1 MTTTTTIQQML
12 SNIVADL
19 VPYYM
24 DAVLLPNQQLISN
37 QMNVEGV
44 SGDQVRFPVTNSYTV
59 AASVAEGASIEA
71 AAQSNLTPTA
81 ANVAF
86 QKRGVGVNV
95 TEESLEDGGF
105 DMVQQATLTRL
116 AGGLAEA
123 TDVAG
128 FATAK
133 AGFTNTAIG
142 ESISNATGITNIV
155 MSPEGLAY
163 VSKREPSIS
172 TWYNPNKDLHEFRG
186 TVRNGFGTLQAGFG
200 QRIIS
205 HGTVGTANSSV
216 VNVKQIAQA
225 TSVLRSANAPVGQDG
240 AYAAVI
246 CPAYEF
252 AINEQLAGVGGST
265 IGSLSD
271 LGNNALRNALVNM
284 LAGATIYRSN
294 NLADAS

>member
-24 DAVLLPNQQLISN
+24 DAVLLPNQQLIMN
-37 QMNVEGV
+37 QMNVEGI

-59 AASVAEGASIEA
+59 AADVAEGGDIDAV
-71 AAQSNLTPTA
+71 QSNLTPTA
-81 ANVAF
+81 ANVSF

-128 FATAK
+128 FAAAK
-133 AGFTNTAIG
+133 AGFTATALG
-142 ESISNATGITNIV
+142 ESVTTTGTTSMV
-155 MSPEGLAY
+155 FSPEALAY

-186 TVRNGFGTLQAGFG
+186 TVRNGFTTLRAGFG
-200 QRIIS
+200 QRINANATI
-205 HGTVGTANSSV
+205 GGANSSV

-225 TSVLRSANAPVGQDG
+225 TAVLRGNNAPVGQDG
-240 AYAAVI
+240 AYVGVLS
-246 CPAYEF
+246 PSYEF
-252 AINEQLAGVGGST
+252 AINEALASVGSST

-284 LAGATIYRSN
+284 LAGATLYRSN
-294 NLADAS
+294 NLPVSSA

>member
-24 DAVLLPNQQLISN
+24 DAVLLPNQQLIMN

-44 SGDQVRFPVTNSYTV
+44 SGDQVRFPITNSYTV
-59 AASVAEGASIEA
+59 AADVAEGASIEA

-81 ANVAF
+81 ANVSF

-128 FATAK
+128 LLAAQ
-133 AGFTNTAIG
+133 AGFTNAPIG
-142 ESISNATGITNIV
+142 ETGTTGFNDNIV
-155 MSPEGLAY
+155 MSPEGMAY

-186 TVRNGFGTLQAGFG
+186 TVRNGFTTLRAGFG
-200 QRIIS
+200 QTIVANA
-205 HGTVGTANSSV
+205 TVGNANSAV
-216 VNVKQIAQA
+216 VNVKQIAQSTA
-225 TSVLRSANAPVGQDG
+225 LLRGQSAPTGADG
-240 AYAAVI
+240 SYVAI
-246 CPAYEF
+246 ISPAYEF
-252 AINEQLAGVGGST
+252 AINEALASVGSST

-294 NLADAS
+294 NLPVAT

>member
-24 DAVLLPNQQLISN
+24 DAVLLPNQQIIAN
-37 QMNVEGV
+37 QMNVAGV
-44 SGDQVRFPVTNSYTV
+44 SGDQVRFPITNSYTV
-59 AASVAEGASIEA
+59 AADVAEGASIEG

-81 ANVAF
+81 ANVSF

-105 DMVQQATLTRL
+105 SMVQQATLTRL

-123 TDVAG
+123 TDIAGLVA
-128 FATAK
+128 AQT
-133 AGFTNTAIG
+133 GFTNAPIG
-142 ESISNATGITNIV
+142 ETGTTGFNDNIV
-155 MSPEGLAY
+155 MSPEGMAF

-186 TVRNGFGTLQAGFG
+186 TVRNGFTTLRANFG
-200 QRIIS
+200 QTIVANATI
-205 HGTVGTANSSV
+205 GNANSAV
-216 VNVKQIAQA
+216 VNVKQIAQSTA
-225 TSVLRSANAPVGQDG
+225 LLRGASAPTGADG
-240 AYAAVI
+240 SYVAI
-246 CPAYEF
+246 ISPAYEF
-252 AINEQLAGVGGST
+252 AINEALAQVGGST

-271 LGNNALRNALVNM
+271 LGNNALRNALVDM

-294 NLADAS
+294 NLPVAT

>member
-24 DAVLLPNQQLISN
+24 DAVLLPNQQLIMN

-59 AASVAEGASIEA
+59 AADVAEGASIDA

-81 ANVAF
+81 ANVSF
-86 QKRGVGVNV
+86 QKRGVGVDV

-123 TDVAG
+123 TDTAG

-133 AGFTNTAIG
+133 SGFTNTAIG
-142 ESISNATGITNIV
+142 ESISNAAGIMNIV

-186 TVRNGFGTLQAGFG
+186 TVRNGFTALRATFG
-200 QRIIS
+200 QKIAS
-205 HGTVGTANSSV
+205 HGTVGSANSAV
-216 VNVKQIAQA
+216 VNVKQIAQSTA
-225 TSVLRSANAPVGQDG
+225 VLRGVNAPTGADG
-240 AYAAVI
+240 SYVAVI

-252 AINEQLAGVGGST
+252 AINEQLTSVGGST

-271 LGNNALRNALVNM
+271 LGNNALRNALVNI

>member
-12 SNIVADL
+12 ANIVADL

-24 DAVLLPNQQLISN
+24 DAVLLPNQQLIAN

-44 SGDQVRFPVTNSYTV
+44 SGDQVRFPLTNSYTI
-59 AASVAEGASIEA
+59 ATDVAEGGAIGSGDD
-71 AAQSNLTPTA
+71 LTPTA
-81 ANVAF
+81 ANVSF
-86 QKRGVGVNV
+86 QKRGVGTDVS
-95 TEESLEDGGF
+95 EESLEDGGF
-105 DMVQQATLTRL
+105 DLIQQATLTRL

-123 TDVAG
+123 TDTAG

-133 AGFTNTAIG
+133 AGFTATALG
-142 ESISNATGITNIV
+142 EAISNAAGITNIV
-155 MSPEGLAY
+155 MSPEGMAY

-172 TWYNPNKDLHEFRG
+172 TWYNPNTDVHQFRG
-186 TVRNGFGTLQAGFG
+186 SVRNGFAALRAGFG
-200 QRIIS
+200 QKITS
-205 HGTVGTANSSV
+205 HGTVGSANSAV

-225 TSVLRSANAPVGQDG
+225 TSVLRGNNAPVGQDG

-265 IGSLSD
+265 VGSLSD

-284 LAGATIYRSN
+284 LAGASIYRSN

>member
-1 MTTTTTIQQML
+1 
-12 SNIVADL
+12 
-19 VPYYM
+19 M
-24 DAVLLPNQQLISN
+24 DAVLLPNRQLIAN
-37 QMNVEGV
+37 QLDVAGV
-44 SGDQVRFPVTNSYTV
+44 SGDQVRFPITNSYTV
-59 AASVAEGASIEA
+59 AANVDEGASIEA
-71 AAQSNLTPTA
+71 AAQSNLTPVH
-81 ANVAF
+81 ANVSF

-105 DMVQQATLTRL
+105 SMVQQATLTRL

-128 FATAK
+128 FAEASS
-133 AGFTNTAIG
+133 GFTNAVLG
-142 ESISNATGITNIV
+142 ETVATGQTDSIV

-186 TVRNGFGTLQAGFG
+186 TVRNGFGTLRADFG
-200 QRIIS
+200 QRIVVDATIGS
-205 HGTVGTANSSV
+205 ANSAV
-216 VNVKQIAQA
+216 TNVKQIAQSTA
-225 TSVLRSANAPVGQDG
+225 LLRAANAPTGADG
-240 AYAAVI
+240 SYVAVI
-246 CPAYEF
+246 SPAYEF
-252 AINEQLAGVGGST
+252 AINEALASVGAST

-294 NLADAS
+294 NLAVSV

>member
-12 SNIVADL
+12 ANIVTDL

-24 DAVLLPNQQLISN
+24 DAVLLPNRQLISN
-37 QMNVEGV
+37 QLDVAGV
-44 SGDQVRFPVTNSYTV
+44 SGDQVRFPITNSYTV
-59 AASVAEGASIEA
+59 AADVAEGASIEA

-81 ANVAF
+81 ANVSF

-105 DMVQQATLTRL
+105 SMVQQATLTRL

-123 TDVAG
+123 TDTAG
-128 FATAK
+128 FIAAKTGFSATAL
-133 AGFTNTAIG
+133 G
-142 ESISNATGITNIV
+142 ESGTTGYSTNFV

-186 TVRNGFGTLQAGFG
+186 TVRNGFGTLRSTFG
-200 QRIIS
+200 QRINANA
-205 HGTVGTANSSV
+205 TVGDANSAI
-216 VNVKQIAQA
+216 VNVKQIAQSTA
-225 TSVLRSANAPVGQDG
+225 LLRAANAPTGADG
-240 AYAAVI
+240 SYVAVI
-246 CPAYEF
+246 SPAYEF
-252 AINEQLAGVGGST
+252 AINEALASVGSSQ

-294 NLADAS
+294 NLPVAAA